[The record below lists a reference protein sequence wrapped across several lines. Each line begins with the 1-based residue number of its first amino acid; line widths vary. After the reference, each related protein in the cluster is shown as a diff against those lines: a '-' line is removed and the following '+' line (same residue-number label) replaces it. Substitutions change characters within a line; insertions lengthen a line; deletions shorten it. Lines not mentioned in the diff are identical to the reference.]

1 MDIMENEGLT
11 VRKWLAQFPAD
22 IPVVVIPVF
31 NAYEDLMEC
40 LESLRTTTP
49 INVPILVIDDASTD
63 ERIYTTLNQWSGD
76 GRFLYVRKPTNTGF
90 VSTVNLAFAWT
101 HPRDVVVI
109 NSDVVVPRQWLER
122 LKAAAHCMST
132 VATATPLTNSGT
144 IVSVPYRSR
153 PIGHLVGG
161 ESVEE
166 VDARVRANS
175 LRLYPIIP
183 TAVGHC
189 VYFRR
194 SALDVVGYFDPVFNP
209 GYGEEVDFSQRAVM
223 AGFHHVLADDL
234 FVYHKGSRSFNKER
248 TRLREDHERIVRKRY
263 PWYRDWTTRAANET
277 RTPLSFAI
285 ERAQAALL
293 GYHIAIDATK
303 IGGPLTG
310 TQVLTSELIQALA
323 KTTNARLSIIVPD
336 QVRESD
342 LSEIKSVVYKIYR
355 LADLQS
361 ATKPYFNLVHRPFQL
376 RSPGELAFLRRIAER
391 VIISQLDFIA
401 FSNPAYASSPDEW
414 DKYRETTHLAFNTVD
429 GIIFLSRYVLEEAP
443 RWGLYIDP
451 NRTQVIPP
459 GTNHLLPLSSPDAS
473 PGRLPDPPY
482 ILMLGTSFLHKNRL
496 YALKVLKILKVT
508 YGWRGKLVFA
518 GPTPSAGGSESLE
531 MAFLRDNPDLQPLV
545 YYLGPVA
552 EEEKVWLL
560 KNASLVLYPSTREGF
575 GLVPFEAASVGTPA
589 LTARISAL
597 TEVLGDEVIY
607 LENFDPEEGAAVV
620 WSFLSDPEIRAY
632 QVQALQKRMAT
643 FTWEEA
649 AARTWDFYQHIL
661 NLPPRFSSALPYHF
675 TQSAR
680 HPVIVS
686 PPHTPLL
693 KRAVW
698 RVAQTIHVCTNEWKQ
713 LFIEAGQYLRFL
725 WAQRLTRSREEDGQ

>member
-1 MDIMENEGLT
+1 MDEIELS
-11 VRKWLAQFPAD
+11 VHKWLSQFPAD
-22 IPVVVIPVF
+22 VPVIVVPVF
-31 NAYEDLMEC
+31 NAYEDFMEC
-40 LESLRTTTP
+40 LGSLMAGTP
-49 INVPILVIDDASTD
+49 SDVPILVIDDASTD
-63 ERIYTTLNQWSGD
+63 ERIFVTLNQLSRN
-76 GRFLYVRKPTNTGF
+76 GRFLYVRKLANTGF
-90 VSTVNLAFAWT
+90 VDTVNLAFKWSR
-101 HPRDVVVI
+101 PRDVVVI
-109 NSDVVVPRQWLER
+109 NSDVIVPRQWLER
-122 LKAAAHCMST
+122 LKAAAYCMST

-144 IVSVPYRSR
+144 IVSVPYRNR
-153 PIGHLVGG
+153 PIGHMVGG

-166 VDARVRANS
+166 VDARIRANS

-194 SALDVVGYFDPVFNP
+194 SALDVVGYFDPVFSP

-234 FVYHKGSRSFNKER
+234 FVYHKGSRSFNEER
-248 TRLREDHERIVRKRY
+248 ARLREAHERIVRKRY
-263 PWYRDWTTRAANET
+263 PWYRDWTTQAANET
-277 RTPLSFAI
+277 RTSLSFAI
-285 ERAQAALL
+285 ERAQSALL

-303 IGGPLTG
+303 MGGPLTG
-310 TQVLTSELIQALA
+310 TQVHTLELIKALVKIPGLKA
-323 KTTNARLSIIVPD
+323 HLSMIVPD
-336 QVRESD
+336 HIRESD
-342 LSEIKSVVYKIYR
+342 LPEEIKEAVYKIYHLSDFR
-355 LADLQS
+355 GVDRPYFHLIHRNFQLQS
-361 ATKPYFNLVHRPFQL
+361 
-376 RSPGELAFLRRIAER
+376 SSELAFLRRIAER

-401 FSNPAYASSPDEW
+401 FSNPAYLNSPGEW
-414 DKYRETTHLAFNTVD
+414 TDYRETTRMAFNIVD
-429 GIIFLSRYVLEEAP
+429 GIIFLTRHVLEEASH
-443 RWGLYIDP
+443 WGLHIDP
-451 NRTQVIPP
+451 DRTQVIPP
-459 GTNHLLPLSSPDAS
+459 GTNHLLPLSSLDAS

-496 YALKVLKILKVT
+496 YALKVFKILKVT

-545 YYLGPVA
+545 CYLGPVA

-661 NLPPRFSSALPYHF
+661 NLPPRFSSALPYLF

-698 RVAQTIHVCTNEWKQ
+698 RVAQTIYACTNEWKQ
-713 LFIEAGQYLRFL
+713 LFIEARQYLRFL
-725 WAQRLTRSREEDGQ
+725 WAQRLTKSREEDGQ